1 MPDTIRFVEEEI
13 RKALPGAE
21 YKIVLMEN
29 TEHSIVMRD
38 GETEQT
44 TRAASTSLV
53 MDILADGRDGFFYSN
68 NLSPDALRQLV
79 RQAAETTMMLQPDP
93 FRTLADPARYYRGD
107 GEPLRNCDT
116 ALPSLAPG
124 EKLDFVR
131 LHHAEGLGTDPSLVS
146 FQTRYSDRT
155 HRARYLISN
164 GFEGVEE
171 ASRCTLTSLATVDGT
186 DGQHPMDGWGETRV
200 FFRDMPVSGI
210 AAEAIR
216 RAKRKVGQRP
226 AESGTYTMILEA
238 PVVGSFLQ
246 PVLNAMNG
254 QSLQQHQSFLEGKM
268 GEQVLSPLISIT
280 DDPLTPGTRGAVHF
294 DYDGTATS
302 RRALFSQGRL
312 RTYFIDTYY
321 GRKLDMPPTTLC
333 PHRLLMDTGGKS
345 LQRLMADMGDA
356 ILVTD
361 FNGGNCDPCTGLFSY
376 GVEGLLIRGGEV
388 AQPVSGMNIS
398 GNMLDVWRRAV
409 DLADDTDPWDTGV
422 FPSVAFADVNFGGR

>member
-38 GETEQT
+38 GATEQT
-44 TRAASTSLV
+44 MRAASTSLV

-68 NLSPDALRQLV
+68 NLAPDALRQLV
-79 RQAAETTMMLQPDP
+79 RQAAETTMMLQTDP
-93 FRTLADPARYYRGD
+93 FRTLADPARYYRSD

-116 ALPSLAPG
+116 ALPSINPE

-131 LHHAEGLGTDPSLVS
+131 RHHTEGLGVEPTLVS

-171 ASRCTLTSLATVDGT
+171 ASRCTLTSLATVHGT

-200 FFRDMPVSGI
+200 FFRDMPASGI

-238 PVVGSFLQ
+238 PVVGTFLQ

-254 QSLQQHQSFLEGKM
+254 QSLQQHQSFLEGKT
-268 GEQVLSPLISIT
+268 GEQVLSPIISIT

-302 RRALFSQGRL
+302 RRTLFDQGRL

-321 GRKLDMPPTTLC
+321 GRKLNMPPTTLC

-345 LQRLMADMGDA
+345 LRQLMADAGDA